1 MDGADLPASTK
12 PCPPPRPSVA
22 KPVPRPR
29 NISANREK
37 SAPPLK
43 PSDSDEPSASSTNR
57 SEPLPKQDPPQ
68 NFVKFRNA
76 FGKRHS
82 AFAASDSNDS
92 FAQLSDAV
100 PVGIASRF
108 SSSPVASV
116 AEDGCKRASD
126 GHATRAVAAEQFK
139 STVTITTPEAEAAL
153 GTARCRSEGRPEEN
167 VELDVEL
174 ASTKSPQAAKEHME
188 AIAIAH
194 DRDAVGRAVVIECP
208 ARPPLASEDD
218 NEDTLQFVEKPSR
231 RTLNESFEDP
241 SASRDEATP
250 KMADHNGAGAEDMAV
265 IAAAAAARSLRR
277 DKTTATGSAAR
288 QVSEAY
294 ACSMIADLL
303 NSTREQ

>member
-1 MDGADLPASTK
+1 MDGASTHSQSLSLK

-43 PSDSDEPSASSTNR
+43 PSQSVDESSTQGSSTDR
-57 SEPLPKQDPPQ
+57 SDPPAKQDAPQ

-82 AFAASDSNDS
+82 AFASADGNDS

-116 AEDGCKRASD
+116 AEDGGKRASE
-126 GHATRAVAAEQFK
+126 GHATRATAEEQFK

-153 GTARCRSEGRPEEN
+153 RTARRRSEGRPEEN
-167 VELDVEL
+167 VELDMDL
-174 ASTKSPQAAKEHME
+174 TSTKSPQAAKEHME

-194 DRDAVGRAVVIECP
+194 DRDAVGRAVVI
-208 ARPPLASEDD
+208 
-218 NEDTLQFVEKPSR
+218 
-231 RTLNESFEDP
+231 
-241 SASRDEATP
+241 
-250 KMADHNGAGAEDMAV
+250 
-265 IAAAAAARSLRR
+265 
-277 DKTTATGSAAR
+277 
-288 QVSEAY
+288 
-294 ACSMIADLL
+294 
-303 NSTREQ
+303 